1 MIASPTPAQKQAIET
16 TGHNL
21 IVSAAAGSG
30 KTAVMVDRAVRM
42 VLQGQ
47 DLSRMLMVT
56 FTNAAAAQMKQRI
69 AKELSRAAQQPDVP
83 NRAHVRRQLTLVQSA
98 DISTVNAFC
107 LTLVRRYFHLVDVD
121 PLFTIADEGQQKL
134 LEADALDQTLDACF
148 DAHDMA
154 FLQMLT
160 HLCGGQEERLRD
172 AVLQIHHFAR
182 SSDDPAAWMQ
192 RALTLYQGGTE
203 AAQALEDYAA
213 LMQQILYEQTAEP
226 LQRAMDLLM
235 QSPLYQTDDKTRALH
250 GKLQAVAEYIQPL
263 LAQVPSPQAGR
274 ALGGIVKRD
283 KSAPVSFP
291 TMRRPATWEEDAFE
305 TVKQYAAQCRDTLKQ
320 LTGAPYQWTPYAFTR
335 TQCLHMLTVLAPDM
349 AALLDVVRAFED
361 RYAQNKREQNTLD
374 FSDAEHLAL
383 EILRHPEAQKEIQR
397 RYDCVFIDEYQDT
410 NDLQEAILTRIARP
424 GTLFCVGDVKQ
435 SIYAFRHAEP
445 QLFLRRYQQSHALPS
460 AEMDIKIDLN
470 QNFRSS
476 ASILYSVNS
485 IFTRAMSKQVGGLTY
500 DQSQALVPGSGET
513 GTAVEVHLLMET
525 EQAPAP
531 LHSDV
536 DEADAVMLDR
546 QQRQARL
553 CARQIRAL
561 LTQTWESADGPRPYT
576 YSDIAILTYSI
587 KNKKTFLQTL
597 QAEGIPV
604 VSNLSGGLLS
614 AQETGAVLALLQ
626 VIDYALDDISM
637 LTALRSPAAQCNA
650 QDLARIR
657 LFAPQEPFARAA
669 HAFAAHGQGPSAQKI
684 RAFFEQL
691 ARWRMLARQ
700 KRVDV
705 LLSDVYEQTQL
716 FAYYAQ
722 LPGGA
727 QKVQNLRALWQRAQ
741 VFATGGDGSLHGFLQ
756 MLERYNKLGV
766 DDSMQPPQGEHA
778 VRLMTIHA
786 SKGLEFPVVLLPFL
800 EQQQGLGTRA
810 TRLRLDKRY
819 GIGCKQYDAPT
830 RSRQDSW
837 LEQLM
842 EQRALRN
849 DRSEK
854 LRVFYVAL
862 TRAEHKLILL
872 AEDTPAHLS
881 ASAQCKPE
889 HAKRPLDWLMPVWAT
904 HPDGAALC
912 EALSI
917 PQAKA
922 ADAPTSARW
931 DIHLYDTN
939 DMDSAPDIQAPTPRT
954 DAAAMPEPSTLRW
967 MERQL
972 TWQYPY
978 AEQTALPSKVS
989 ATALNQ
995 SGHSVLT
1002 PLAPMEL
1009 EAENRPLSGAALGT
1023 AVHLAL
1029 YHLRQP
1035 DFAHA
1040 QILAQ
1045 RLDAL
1050 TEQGVLTAAQRAA
1063 IPCAPLLQFGQS
1075 AIGTRM
1081 LAARRVLR
1089 EQPFTV
1095 QIPATWTDPA
1105 ADPHATVLLQGIIDC
1120 AFYENG
1126 GWVLLDYKTNRMP
1139 AGGLQQLADLYQVQ
1153 IDVYRYA
1160 LEQITGAPV
1169 HQAWLCLVN
1178 IGKNMEMPVRA
1189 DSLLHRVPSR

>member
-47 DLSRMLMVT
+47 ELSRMLMVT

-69 AKELSRAAQQPDVP
+69 AQELSQAARQTDLP

-107 LTLVRRYFHLVDVD
+107 LTLVRRYFHLVEVD
-121 PLFTIADEGQQKL
+121 PLFAIADQSQQTL
-134 LEADALDQTLDACF
+134 LEAEALDQTLDACF
-148 DAHDMA
+148 ESHDMA

-160 HLCGGQEERLRD
+160 HLCSGQEDRLRD

-182 SSDDPAAWMQ
+182 SSDDPQAWMQ
-192 RALTLYQGGTE
+192 RACQMYQGGKE
-203 AAQALEDYAA
+203 AEQAFDDYAA
-213 LMQQILYEQTAEP
+213 LARQLLWERAAEP
-226 LQRAMDLLM
+226 LQKAMDLLA
-235 QSPLYQTDDKTRALH
+235 QSPLYQTDEKTRVLH
-250 GKLQAVAEYIQPL
+250 AKLQAAAQYMEPL
-263 LAQVPSPQAGR
+263 LSQTPDPQIGR
-274 ALGGIVKRD
+274 ALTALVKRD

-291 TMRRPATWEEDAFE
+291 QMRRPTAWDEQAFDA
-305 TVKQYAAQCRDTLKQ
+305 VKQYAGQCRDALKE
-320 LTGAPYQWTPYAFTR
+320 LSASPYQWTPYVFSRA
-335 TQCLHMLTVLAPDM
+335 QCLHMLTVLAPDV
-349 AALLDVVRAFED
+349 AAMLDVVQAFES
-361 RYAQNKREQNTLD
+361 RYAQVKREQNLLD

-383 EILRHPEAQKEIQR
+383 RILQQPEAQADIQR
-397 RYDCVFIDEYQDT
+397 RYDCVFVDEYQDT

-460 AEMDIKIDLN
+460 PQTDIKIDLN

-476 ASILYSVNS
+476 AAILYSVNS
-485 IFTRAMSKQVGGLTY
+485 IFARAMSERVGGLDY
-500 DQSQALVPGSGET
+500 DQAQALVPGSGEA
-513 GTAVEVHLLMET
+513 GTPVEVHLLIESDR
-525 EQAPAP
+525 AAAP
-531 LHSDV
+531 LRSDA
-536 DEADAVMLDR
+536 DETDTAALDC

-553 CARQIRAL
+553 CARQIRTL
-561 LTQTWESADGPRPYT
+561 LTQTWQSKEGPRPYT

-587 KNKKTFLQTL
+587 KNKKTFVQTL

-626 VIDYALDDISM
+626 VIDYALDDVSM
-637 LTALRSPAAQCNA
+637 LTALRSPAAQCDA

-657 LFAPQEPFARAA
+657 LFAPHEPFARAA
-669 HAFAAHGQGPSAQKI
+669 HAFAANGQGPSAQKVRNFFQRLAQW
-684 RAFFEQL
+684 RA
-691 ARWRMLARQ
+691 LARQ

-705 LLSDVYEQTQL
+705 LLNDVYEQTQL
-716 FAYYAQ
+716 LAYYAQ

-727 QKVQNLRALWQRAQ
+727 QKVQNLHALWQRAQ

-756 MLERYNKLGV
+756 MLDRYNKLGV

-800 EQQQGLGTRA
+800 EQPQGLGTRG

-842 EQRALRN
+842 EQRAIRD

-862 TRAEHKLILL
+862 TRAEHRLLLL
-872 AEDTPAHLS
+872 AEDTPARLT

-889 HAKRPLDWLMPVWAT
+889 HAKRPLDWLAPVWAA
-904 HPDGAALC
+904 HADGAALR
-912 EALSI
+912 ETLGLPPAE
-917 PQAKA
+917 
-922 ADAPTSARW
+922 DAGAVDGARW
-931 DIHLYDTN
+931 DIHLYDTE
-939 DMDSAPDIQAPTPRT
+939 DMQQFESTQPEST
-954 DAAAMPEPSTLRW
+954 DLHPSGAARQPAALDA
-967 MERQL
+967 MERWL

-995 SGHSVLT
+995 SGHTALA
-1002 PLAPMEL
+1002 PLAPL
-1009 EAENRPLSGAALGT
+1009 DLGAPDRPLYGAALGT

-1035 DFAHA
+1035 DFAHPQA
-1040 QILAQ
+1040 LAQ

-1050 TEQGVLTAAQRAA
+1050 AAQGVLTVAQRAS
-1063 IPCAPLLQFGQS
+1063 IPLESLLQFGQS
-1075 AIGTRM
+1075 AVGRRM
-1081 LAARRVLR
+1081 LSAQQVLR

-1095 QIPATWTDPA
+1095 QIPAVWTQPA

-1139 AGGLQQLADLYQVQ
+1139 AGGLSQLADLYQVQ

-1169 HQAWLCLVN
+1169 HQAWLCLVH
-1178 IGKNMEMPVRA
+1178 IGKNMEMPVRP
-1189 DSLLHRVPSR
+1189 DSLLHRIP